1 MKGRRMRVFLN
12 TSPPESPNERSN
24 FINESFGEKH
34 SCHVINR
41 NGGEDRLRV
50 SETTSMIQLIGF
62 DSSELSTKFINNE
75 IVSFGS
81 ITVVENERITKVDGI
96 RIEIRHR
103 ENIFDSL
110 FSMGINMFTKEDG

>member
-1 MKGRRMRVFLN
+1 MA
-12 TSPPESPNERSN
+12 
-24 FINESFGEKH
+24 
-34 SCHVINR
+34 
-41 NGGEDRLRV
+41 
-50 SETTSMIQLIGF
+50 SMIQLIGF

-81 ITVVENERITKVDGI
+81 IAMVENERMTKVDGI

-110 FSMGINMFTKEDG
+110 FMMGINMFTKEDD

>member
-1 MKGRRMRVFLN
+1 
-12 TSPPESPNERSN
+12 
-24 FINESFGEKH
+24 
-34 SCHVINR
+34 
-41 NGGEDRLRV
+41 
-50 SETTSMIQLIGF
+50 MIQLIGF

-81 ITVVENERITKVDGI
+81 IAVVENERMTKVDGI

-110 FSMGINMFTKEDG
+110 FSMGINMFTEEDG